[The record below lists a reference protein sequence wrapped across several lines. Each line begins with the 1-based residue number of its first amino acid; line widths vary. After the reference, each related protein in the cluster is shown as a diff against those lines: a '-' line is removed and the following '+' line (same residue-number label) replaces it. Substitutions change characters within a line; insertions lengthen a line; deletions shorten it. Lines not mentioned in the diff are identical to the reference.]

1 MRSFLAAFS
10 IFINERT
17 GGEKT
22 QTLCA
27 RIGLRFG
34 ARCLFCR
41 VVGAVLREPEH
52 CLEEVRYWLG
62 KK

>member
-1 MRSFLAAFS
+1 MRSYLAAFS
-10 IFINERT
+10 VFINERT

-34 ARCLFCR
+34 SRCLFCR
-41 VVGAVLREPEH
+41 VVGWVLSEEDH
-52 CLEEVRYWLG
+52 CQTEVDWWLG